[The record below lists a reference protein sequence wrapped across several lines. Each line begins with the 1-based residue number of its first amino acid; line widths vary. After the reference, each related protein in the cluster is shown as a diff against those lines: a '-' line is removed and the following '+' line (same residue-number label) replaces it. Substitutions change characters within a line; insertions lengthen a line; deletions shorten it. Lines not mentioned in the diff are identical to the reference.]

1 MKTFLS
7 VAIVACS
14 ALAGCNL
21 YFGDHHSHGDD
32 TPTGSGS
39 SGYACTSNTDCAA
52 GCYCDTSTGTCEEGG
67 FCSTDADC
75 PSGFHCDADRS
86 SCEADPG
93 CTADTDCASGQYC
106 DTSSGTC
113 TDSCTC
119 NTDADAQAAGFGWC
133 DTTRKTCMT
142 GENPNGECAGDVTCN
157 TAAPACAEGQVPL
170 ILDGCYTGQC
180 GDITSC
186 AEAPTCSS
194 YQHQDDC
201 TTGSCTVISIGHDCT
216 KPDGSACTAGDS
228 DCTCASFTYGG
239 CEDHTA
245 ERGPI
250 DIQ

>member
-1 MKTFLS
+1 
-7 VAIVACS
+7 
-14 ALAGCNL
+14 
-21 YFGDHHSHGDD
+21 
-32 TPTGSGS
+32 
-39 SGYACTSNTDCAA
+39 
-52 GCYCDTSTGTCEEGG
+52 
-67 FCSTDADC
+67 
-75 PSGFHCDADRS
+75 
-86 SCEADPG
+86 
-93 CTADTDCASGQYC
+93 
-106 DTSSGTC
+106 
-113 TDSCTC
+113 
-119 NTDADAQAAGFGWC
+119 
-133 DTTRKTCMT
+133 MT